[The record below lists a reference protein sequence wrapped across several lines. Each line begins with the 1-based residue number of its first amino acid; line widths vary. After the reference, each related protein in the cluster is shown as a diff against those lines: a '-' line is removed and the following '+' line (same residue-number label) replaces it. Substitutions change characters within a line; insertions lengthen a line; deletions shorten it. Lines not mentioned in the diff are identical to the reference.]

1 MAILAKLSELV
12 TDVRDIINETTE
24 GFWLD
29 TYIERQLEK
38 AHQIAS
44 LKIKMVSM
52 IWTVTLQTAADPEAG
67 YAQIVDDREI
77 LLPSTFI
84 AIDDGGIHYNDDVCS
99 PTTIKEIKHTDKN
112 WLDKTGTPH
121 RYYLRGD
128 MLGFD
133 KQISAGDTVRIYGIK
148 MPDEISEAQA
158 PFDADYRTVGYR
170 YLLVNYAVGKCWEKK
185 GEMTKFAF
193 YLQPKVG
200 SFWVGLQEMRIEL
213 TEDNDED
220 NGMIPNDNLA
230 RPHGYGLKRWPDWS
244 QFDD

>member
-1 MAILAKLSELV
+1 MAILTNTTDLIE
-12 TDVRDIINETTE
+12 DVRDIINETTA
-24 GFWLD
+24 GFWSD
-29 TYIERQLEK
+29 AYITRQLEK
-38 AHQIAS
+38 GHQIAS
-44 LKIKMVSM
+44 AKIKMVSM
-52 IWTVTLQTAADPEAG
+52 LWTVTLQTAADPDTG

-77 LLPSTFI
+77 ILPSTFI
-84 AIDDGGIHYNDDVCS
+84 SIDDGGVYYNDEMCP
-99 PTTIKEIKHTDKN
+99 PTTIKEIKHTNKD
-112 WLDKTGTPH
+112 WLGVEGTPH

-133 KQISAGDTVRIYGIK
+133 KKITADDTIRIYGIK
-148 MPDEISEAQA
+148 MPDEMSATQA

-213 TEDNDED
+213 LEDNDED
-220 NGMIPNDNLA
+220 NGMMPNDNLA
-230 RPHGYGLKRWPDWS
+230 RPHGFGKRWPDYS
-244 QFDD
+244 QFD

>member
-1 MAILAKLSELV
+1 MAILANIDDLV
-12 TDVRDIINETTE
+12 EDVRDIINETTE

-38 AHQIAS
+38 GNQIAS
-44 LKIKMVSM
+44 AKIKMVSM
-52 IWTVTLQTAADPEAG
+52 IWTVTLQTGADPESG

-77 LLPSTFI
+77 ILPSTFI
-84 AIDDGGIHYNDDVCS
+84 TIDDGGVYYNDDVCS
-99 PTTIKEIKHTDKN
+99 PTSIKEIKHTNKN
-112 WLDKTGTPH
+112 WLDAEGTPH

-133 KQISAGDTVRIYGIK
+133 KQISADDTVRIYGIK
-148 MPDEISEAQA
+148 MPDALSDTQA

-185 GEMTKFAF
+185 GEMQKFAF

-200 SFWVGLQEMRIEL
+200 SFWIGLQEMRAEL
-213 TEDNDED
+213 LEDFDED
-220 NGMIPNDNLA
+220 YGMMPNDNLA

-244 QFDD
+244 QF